1 MDPRR
6 GARRTMV
13 INETC
18 QDYFAAVAE
27 VTRCFPS
34 EDAEKLRQLVKQ
46 THEKQNTIFIAGNGG
61 GATVADHFALGMS
74 LNILRE
80 TGYCNRAYSLN
91 AGMMLSAAVNDFGY
105 EDMFA
110 IQLSALGKEYD
121 LFIAVSAS
129 GRSKNLAKAVRRAN
143 ERGMRSVAIVG
154 RQGIVSH
161 LASLKIELGTDNPAL
176 AEDVSMMML
185 HWVYCSFMKKGS
197 V

>member
-1 MDPRR
+1 
-6 GARRTMV
+6 MV

-18 QDYFAAVAE
+18 DDYFAAIAE
-27 VTRCFPS
+27 ITKRFPS
-34 EDAEKLRQLVKQ
+34 ADAEKLRQIVKE

-110 IQLSALGKEYD
+110 IQLSALAKEYD

-129 GRSKNLAKAVRRAN
+129 GCSKNLAKAIRRAN

-154 RQGIVSH
+154 NKGSVSEYAH
-161 LASLKIELGTDNPAL
+161 LKIVLGTDNPAL

-185 HWVYCSFMKKGS
+185 HWVYCSFMVRSYDEDHVKKF
-197 V
+197 